1 MDISSQVL
9 SIQRALSK
17 WRCVVSVEHLYLYM
31 EPTWEKKMSAKS
43 LTSFEISLKSQI
55 EEYKQLIDTITLKNV
70 DQHEIGNGLKA
81 LAQIIYNWI

>member
-1 MDISSQVL
+1 
-9 SIQRALSK
+9 
-17 WRCVVSVEHLYLYM
+17 
-31 EPTWEKKMSAKS
+31 MSAKS

-81 LAQIIYNWI
+81 LAQTFYNWIKALS

>member
-1 MDISSQVL
+1 
-9 SIQRALSK
+9 
-17 WRCVVSVEHLYLYM
+17 
-31 EPTWEKKMSAKS
+31 MSAKS

-81 LAQIIYNWI
+81 LAQIFYNWIYALFKLYRKNPLQKWTRNQGTHIKKSVANGFF